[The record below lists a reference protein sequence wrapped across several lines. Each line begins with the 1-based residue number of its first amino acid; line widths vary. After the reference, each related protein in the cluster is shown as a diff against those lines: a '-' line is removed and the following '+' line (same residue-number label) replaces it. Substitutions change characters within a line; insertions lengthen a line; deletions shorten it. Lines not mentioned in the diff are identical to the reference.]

1 MGVLVLFFLSY
12 IRVLYNK
19 QVIHSSALFS
29 HMILIMGIGYIT
41 PTVKK
46 EMCKHTPRI
55 KTFWGMQFTLTKRF
69 VRIHCSRIKRDLGY
83 ISPMKQSGDYKVCL
97 SLSRGNW
104 GAHSLWKRCRHVARE
119 MWATAIH
126 NFYISTCVMGDLG
139 YNAISTYI
147 KIFVVHKSYKILRFG
162 GNTLLIYQKISSI
175 QYFGIKRDL
184 RYKTPA

>member
-1 MGVLVLFFLSY
+1 
-12 IRVLYNK
+12 
-19 QVIHSSALFS
+19 
-29 HMILIMGIGYIT
+29 
-41 PTVKK
+41 
-46 EMCKHTPRI
+46 
-55 KTFWGMQFTLTKRF
+55 
-69 VRIHCSRIKRDLGY
+69 
-83 ISPMKQSGDYKVCL
+83 
-97 SLSRGNW
+97 
-104 GAHSLWKRCRHVARE
+104 